1 MVELLSPLRAAFEW
15 VGALE
20 NSIALRESIYAWALV
35 LTTHVIFLCS
45 FAGLIMMMDLRLL
58 GIGNMGTPFSRLQ
71 RWLFPWQMA
80 TLAGSSITGLVL
92 VFSDPMRFY
101 VSIFFW
107 VKMATMA
114 IAGVNA
120 MAFHFI
126 EYERI
131 SEWDTSPVPPLGAR
145 LAGGLGILLWA
156 NIIVN
161 GRLIPYNWFL

>member
-1 MVELLSPLRAAFEW
+1 MVELLSPVRAAFEW
-15 VGALE
+15 VSLFE
-20 NSIALRESIYAWALV
+20 NSIALRESQYVWALV
-35 LTTHVIFLCS
+35 LTTHVIFLCA
-45 FAGLIMMMDLRLL
+45 FAGLITMMDLRLL

-92 VFSDPMRFY
+92 VFSDPLRFY

-107 VKMATMA
+107 VKMGTMA
-114 IAGVNA
+114 LAAVNA

-126 EYERI
+126 AYERI
-131 SEWDTSPVPPLGAR
+131 AEWDTSPVPPLGAR
-145 LAGGLGILLWA
+145 LAGGLGMLLWA

>member
-15 VGALE
+15 VGSFE
-20 NSIALRESIYAWALV
+20 NSIAMRESQYVWALV
-35 LTTHVIFLCS
+35 LTAHVIFLS
-45 FAGLIMMMDLRLL
+45 GFAGLITMMDLRLL
-58 GIGNMGTPFSRLQ
+58 GIGNMGTPFSQLQ

-107 VKMATMA
+107 VKMGTMA

-145 LAGGLGILLWA
+145 LAGGLGMLLWA

>member
-1 MVELLSPLRAAFEW
+1 M
-15 VGALE
+15 
-20 NSIALRESIYAWALV
+20 
-35 LTTHVIFLCS
+35 IFLCS

-58 GIGNMGTPFSRLQ
+58 GIGNMGTPFSQLQ

-145 LAGGLGILLWA
+145 LAGGLGMLLWA